1 MRAAAAMVLFALA
14 CGGRDDLDGRRTP
27 VRGLPETGVAW
38 QMPLGDRNVVWDL
51 YDNRPAAGVYLE
63 EALHIDCTSPDF
75 AKYAEGSY
83 RSHWHRGDE
92 GALVDG
98 LAGELYFPIDRDAGD
113 IYRNKEGAIRIA
125 FYARAATDDQLV
137 SVFLNENRLRDVS
150 MPGTKWS
157 WYAVE
162 APASAVVDG
171 ENKLRFYFRHA
182 GEVDG
187 VRTAAT
193 FARFAIGGR
202 RPVPGKTLTS
212 PLTAGDVRLAAGHLP
227 ALTVERAGRL
237 SFYVRVP
244 REAPALVLA
253 AAGEGIEVSVAV
265 DGAVRWNGTAAA
277 DWSAVTVD
285 LTPEAGHYA
294 RIDLIGEGAVH
305 WGRPVLTT
313 TSPKQ
318 APKQSKKTL
327 PNHVIVWT
335 VSSLRADRIH
345 ERTTPAFARLAREGV
360 HFRGLVAASP
370 SPGPS
375 HAALLTGRY
384 PSSSGLSEGTVTL
397 GERFRSAGFATAM
410 ISGNGFINDDA
421 GYAQGFDEYINPMRR
436 RRPHAAR
443 ILWRHAK
450 RFLNRNSGGRT
461 FLYVATVEPHLPYT
475 PSEPSL
481 AVHWGGTPQ
490 RFEPAKTA
498 EVSAAIRAG
507 TERPTAD
514 ERAWLTALYDAEV
527 RDADSAFGTVLADLV
542 ELGIADQTAIVLVG
556 DHGEELFER
565 GNIGHGE
572 TLFQEAL
579 ATPLVV
585 WFPAAIEPRTVET
598 PVDAVD
604 VYSTVLELAGI
615 GANPEAQGAS
625 LLPVS
630 AAEDAPAFS
639 HLPGHGR
646 SMVAG
651 RYKLVV
657 PRAGSHQLYNLVD
670 DPLERTNLM
679 GSLPNVERYLRNLF
693 GLRVGYEAAWQR
705 RRWGSAA
712 NLTAAFAED
721 HGI

>member
-1 MRAAAAMVLFALA
+1 MALFALA

-27 VRGLPETGVAW
+27 VRGLPEKGVAW
-38 QMPLGDRNVVWDL
+38 ELPLGDRHVAWDL
-51 YDNRPAAGVYLE
+51 YDNRPSAGVYLE
-63 EALHIDCTSPDF
+63 ETLHIDCTSPDL
-75 AKYAEGSY
+75 AKYTEGSY
-83 RSHWHRGDE
+83 RTRWHRGDE

-98 LAGELYFPIDRDAGD
+98 LAGELYFPIDRDAGG
-113 IYRNKEGAIRIA
+113 IYRNNQGAIRIA
-125 FYARAATDDQLV
+125 FYARAAAENQLV

-150 MPGTKWS
+150 MPGTSWS

-162 APASAVVDG
+162 APASAIVDG

-202 RPVPGKTLTS
+202 RPMSGKTLTP
-212 PLTAGDVRLAAGHLP
+212 PLRAGDVRLAAGSTP

-253 AAGEGIEVSVAV
+253 PAGEGAEVSVAV
-265 DGAVRWNGTAAA
+265 DGAVRWQGTAAA
-277 DWSAVTVD
+277 DWRAVTVD
-285 LTPEAGHYA
+285 LTPEAGHYV

-313 TSPKQ
+313 PSPKKSPEPSPDE
-318 APKQSKKTL
+318 PKAKL
-327 PNHVIVWT
+327 PDHVIVWT

-345 ERTTPAFARLAREGV
+345 ERSSPAFARLAREGV
-360 HFRGLVAASP
+360 YFRGLVAASP
-370 SPGPS
+370 APGAS

-384 PSSSGLSEGTVTL
+384 PSASRLPEGAMTL
-397 GERFRSAGFATAM
+397 GGRFRSAGFATAM
-410 ISGNGFINDDA
+410 VSGNGFVNDDA

-436 RRPHAAR
+436 RRPHSAR
-443 ILWRHAK
+443 VLWQQAK
-450 RFLNRNSGGRT
+450 RFLSRNKGART
-461 FLYVATVEPHLPYT
+461 FLYIATVEPHLPYT
-475 PSEPSL
+475 PTEAAL
-481 AVHWGGTPQ
+481 AAHWDGIPQ

-498 EVSAAIRAG
+498 EASGAIRAG

-542 ELGIADQTAIVLVG
+542 ELGIADKTAIVLVG

-579 ATPLVV
+579 ATPLIV
-585 WFPAAIEPRTVET
+585 WFPAAIEARTVEA

-604 VYSTVLELAGI
+604 VYTTVLELAGI
-615 GANPEAQGAS
+615 GANAEAQGAS
-625 LLPVS
+625 LLPVGV
-630 AAEDAPAFS
+630 EPDGPAFS

-646 SMVAG
+646 SMVVG

-657 PRAGSHQLYNLVD
+657 PRARPHQLYNLVD
-670 DPLERTNLM
+670 DPRERTNLM

-712 NLTAAFAED
+712 HLKPAFAED